1 MSLKPKR
8 RDLSFV
14 EKHKILSA
22 YKALP
27 RCSQRQ
33 AAIKLGVSQSLLN
46 RLINQNKL
54 SQLIPCEPNNLDR
67 KRKRGGKSKPVE
79 EALFRW
85 YTSLRD
91 NPISTSMLLEKAKL
105 IANDLDEANFVAT
118 SGWLGRWKKRHN
130 ITADSKLFGEN
141 SGKSSQSFLEVE
153 IEESKA
159 DIDNSEKLSYLS
171 LSQSGQ
177 IATHKHNDDVKPKI
191 NNEENSGDE
200 EVHYLVPNSS
210 EIRESLDILQT
221 TLELKGG
228 NKDDLKMFHNLKNRV
243 EFLMEKEL
251 KQQTLEWFYEN

>member
-14 EKHKILSA
+14 EKHKILNA
-22 YKALP
+22 YKVLP

-105 IANDLDEANFVAT
+105 IANDLDEVNFVAT

-130 ITADSKLFGEN
+130 ITDTKIYNES
-141 SGKSSQSFLEVE
+141 SGAATQSFVEVK

-159 DIDNSEKLSYLS
+159 ETDNSEKLSYLT
-171 LSQSGQ
+171 QWRNMA
-177 IATHKHNDDVKPKI
+177 IHKHDNVNANI
-191 NNEENSGDE
+191 NYEEKSEDE
-200 EVHYLVPNSS
+200 QVHYNIVPNPS

-221 TLELKGG
+221 TLEFKGG
-228 NKDDLKMFHNLKNRV
+228 NKDDLKLFYNLKKRV
-243 EFLMEKEL
+243 EHLMEKEL
-251 KQQTLEWFYEN
+251 KQQTLEWFYENK

>member
-22 YKALP
+22 YNALP

-33 AAIKLGVSQSLLN
+33 AALKLGVSQSLLN
-46 RLINQNKL
+46 RLIKQKKL

-67 KRKRGGKSKPVE
+67 KRKRDGKSKPVE

-91 NPISTSMLLEKAKL
+91 NPINTSMLLEKAKL

-130 ITADSKLFGEN
+130 ITDTKLFGVN
-141 SGKSSQSFLEVE
+141 SGISRQSFVEVKV
-153 IEESKA
+153 EESKA
-159 DIDNSEKLSYLS
+159 ETDNSEKLSYLS
-171 LSQSGQ
+171 QWGQ
-177 IATHKHNDDVKPKI
+177 IATQTHSDNVKPKI
-191 NNEENSGDE
+191 NNEDISGDE
-200 EVHYLVPNSS
+200 EVHYIVPNSS

-228 NKDDLKMFHNLKNRV
+228 NKDDLKMFYNLKNRV
-243 EFLMEKEL
+243 EFLMEREL